1 MGEEKN
7 KTKNKKKQKASTDRI
22 LTGKEMS
29 FCKCYIECGKKPSE
43 AYKLSLYKS
52 DNMTSQT
59 ISTKAYYL
67 LRKGY
72 IGDMID
78 KLDSEVIKKVKED
91 LVFGLKETLEGI
103 IILAQGAKTEN
114 SKLKAFDMLMKHY
127 GGYKEDNT
135 QRVSNAEPF
144 NISFGDF
151 EKENKKS

>member
-1 MGEEKN
+1 MEEEKN
-7 KTKNKKKQKASTDRI
+7 KTKNNKKEKTFIGRI

-43 AYKLSLYKS
+43 AFKMSSYKS
-52 DNMTSQT
+52 SNMNAQT
-59 ISTKAYYL
+59 ISSKAYKL
-67 LRKGY
+67 LQKDY
-72 IGDMID
+72 IRAMID
-78 KLDSEVIKKVKED
+78 DIDSEVMEKIKED
-91 LVFGLKETLEGI
+91 LVFGLKPTIEGI
-103 IILAQGAKTEN
+103 IALAKGAKSEGN
-114 SKLKAFDMLMKHY
+114 KLKALDLLMKHY